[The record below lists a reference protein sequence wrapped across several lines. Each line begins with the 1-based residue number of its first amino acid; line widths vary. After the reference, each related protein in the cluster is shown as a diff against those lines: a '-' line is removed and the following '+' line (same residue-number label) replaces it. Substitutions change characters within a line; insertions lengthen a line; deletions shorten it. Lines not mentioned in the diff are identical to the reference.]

1 MNRYAQ
7 FVLAAAIAGLGAVAY
22 PLQAVADLELTAPD
36 GRRIL
41 LKDDNTWRYL
51 DTKDDAKAD
60 KVAAG
65 KEVAA
70 KEAKDRDAKEGDK
83 TAKDAD
89 KTAEKPKNPGEA
101 VLYLDS
107 KVDGNRICRYQL
119 RLTNNLPY
127 EIRSLVPE
135 FSVYR
140 ANGVMYDSVFM
151 GFSFLRPGDT
161 QQREIRFDGINCQD
175 VARVKVGGGDRCEM
189 GELDKFSAVKG
200 KCLSFV
206 RVVASEVVR
215 FDK

>member
-7 FVLAAAIAGLGAVAY
+7 YVVAAAIAGLGAVAY
-22 PLQAVADLELTAPD
+22 PPHAVADFELTAPD

-51 DTKDDAKAD
+51 DSKDAKAAPGAAS
-60 KVAAG
+60 KEAVAKAD
-65 KEVAA
+65 AA
-70 KEAKDRDAKEGDK
+70 KDGKDKG
-83 TAKDAD
+83 AKDAD
-89 KTAEKPKNPGEA
+89 KTAEKPKDQGEA
-101 VLYLDS
+101 VLYLDG

-140 ANGVMYDSVFM
+140 GNGVMYDSVFM

-200 KCLSFV
+200 KCLSLV